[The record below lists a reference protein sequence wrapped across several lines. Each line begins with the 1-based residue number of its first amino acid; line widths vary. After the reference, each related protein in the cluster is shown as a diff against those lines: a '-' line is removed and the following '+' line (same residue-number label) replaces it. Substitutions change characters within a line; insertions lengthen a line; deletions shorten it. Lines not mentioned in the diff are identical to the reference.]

1 MKFILYRSK
10 FFMEKNAK
18 NLGKKQK
25 KGKKL
30 EKRKKMEKIGKM
42 EKNWKNYGK
51 IDNP

>member
-10 FFMEKNAK
+10 FFMEKN
-18 NLGKKQK
+18 LVKKWK

-30 EKRKKMEKIGKM
+30 EKRKKNGKM